1 LFWRSNRLL
10 MQILAVVGD
19 CEMLLADIQYF
30 ACVSAFKANLNF
42 VETEWYGTG
51 VVTVTLV

>member
-1 LFWRSNRLL
+1 
-10 MQILAVVGD
+10 MQILAGVGD

-42 VETEWYGTG
+42 VETEWNGTG